1 MISKFFL
8 SITSFVS
15 FLIAFLLSTR
25 GVFPYFIDA
34 FILALVV
41 FYYVIYCDRL
51 IKLRVSLSIVGLWFL
66 FFSFILISSFYNEV
80 QPYKYLYYYVF
91 FVVFILC
98 LNMVSVCQVKF
109 VKCFSAVNFIICFFS
124 ILSFINV
131 LNIPELI
138 YSRSGSERIYG
149 LIGNPNYFAYMIFI
163 NIILI
168 NIYKEYFSKYKF
180 IIYQLILTF
189 AVIFSLSRGVLI
201 GLFFFYLLINV
212 RALTIKKISLFICV
226 VCVLFSVVN
235 FSVDSDM
242 IINTI
247 NYRIDNLINGD
258 GSGRFDIWAIGF
270 ESISSHL
277 DKIITGVGPNMF
289 GTYAHSL
296 GLNNTTHNSFLR
308 LFFELGIFGFGLFF
322 VMMGYFFKK
331 IECISLNMKIAIAVG
346 VSFSWLSND
355 FILNKE
361 TWVLLAMLVSYD
373 TLKRE
378 EYN

>member
-1 MISKFFL
+1 M
-8 SITSFVS
+8 
-15 FLIAFLLSTR
+15 
-25 GVFPYFIDA
+25 
-34 FILALVV
+34 
-41 FYYVIYCDRL
+41 
-51 IKLRVSLSIVGLWFL
+51 
-66 FFSFILISSFYNEV
+66 
-80 QPYKYLYYYVF
+80 
-91 FVVFILC
+91 
-98 LNMVSVCQVKF
+98 
-109 VKCFSAVNFIICFFS
+109 KCFSAVNFIICFFS